1 MTIKYYNKLV
11 RDKIPSVITKTGQ
24 TFKTEILTENEYL
37 EKLNEKLK
45 EELEEFYTATDEETV
60 GEIADLIEVLYAL
73 ADTKGISIEEIE
85 KVRLEKLEKRGGFKE
100 RILLK
105 HVVEKN

>member
-11 RDKIPSVITKTGQ
+11 RDKIPAVITKTGSK
-24 TFKTEILTENEYL
+24 FEIKVLSESEYI

-45 EELEEFYTATDEETV
+45 EELDEFYNATLDETV
-60 GEIADLIEVLYAL
+60 GEIADILEVLYSL
-73 ADTKGISIEEIE
+73 ADTKGISVEEIE
-85 KVRLEKLEKRGGFKE
+85 RVRLQKKEDRGGFKD

-105 HVVEKN
+105 HVIEN

>member
-11 RDKIPSVITKTGQ
+11 RDKIPAVITKTGSKFE
-24 TFKTEILTENEYL
+24 TKVLSESEYI

-45 EELEEFYTATDEETV
+45 EELEEFYNATLDETV
-60 GEIADLIEVLYAL
+60 GEIADILEVLYAL
-73 ADTKGISIEEIE
+73 ADTKGISVEEIE
-85 KVRLEKLEKRGGFKE
+85 RVRLQKKQDRGGFKD